1 METSLK
7 ADYAI
12 DFALFQLFH
21 RYSRSPIYQTDGK
34 SVGSLREGTAS
45 EKKRLQSL
53 SPCRSCCK
61 INLKSLVIS
70 RRSCAGTAKSFAR
83 KKQLFNKTK
92 QNFSVVLFLK
102 SIAFWIFQLRSPSH
116 FREVP
121 NIPLKGAVSRQ
132 SSSFCLITRPQSQ
145 WNLK

>member
-1 METSLK
+1 MEKSLK

-45 EKKRLQSL
+45 EKKRHQSL

-70 RRSCAGTAKSFAR
+70 RRSCAGKAKSFTR
-83 KKQLFNKTK
+83 KKQQLFNKTT
-92 QNFSVVLFLK
+92 QRRSVVLFIK

-116 FREVP
+116 FRRSP
-121 NIPLKGAVSRQ
+121 IYLLSLILP
-132 SSSFCLITRPQSQ
+132 SFVISIQV
-145 WNLK
+145 